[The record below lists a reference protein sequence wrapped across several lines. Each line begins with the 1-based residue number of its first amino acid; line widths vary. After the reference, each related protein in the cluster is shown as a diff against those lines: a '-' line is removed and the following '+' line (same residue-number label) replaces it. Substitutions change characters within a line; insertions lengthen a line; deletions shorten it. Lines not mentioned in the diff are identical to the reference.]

1 MNLNVVDC
9 TTLGFL
15 LFKRVLETVKIRGF
29 ITRNEKIQI
38 FKSIE
43 FLTRRVLDEARQ
55 ISEFPRQLN
64 VPGVQNSQLEQK
76 CTYPNNK

>member
-1 MNLNVVDC
+1 MNLNTC
-9 TTLGFL
+9 TILGFL

-55 ISEFPRQLN
+55 ISEFPGQLN
-64 VPGVQNSQLEQK
+64 MPGVQNSQLEQK
-76 CTYPNNK
+76 CTYPDNE

>member
-1 MNLNVVDC
+1 MVEC

-15 LFKRVLETVKIRGF
+15 LFKRVIETVKIRGF

-43 FLTRRVLDEARQ
+43 FLTRRVIDEARQ
-55 ISEFPRQLN
+55 GGKFLGQFN
-64 VPGVQNSQLEQK
+64 MPGIQNSQLEQK

>member
-1 MNLNVVDC
+1 MNLNTVEC
-9 TTLGFL
+9 TILGFL

-38 FKSIE
+38 FKSIA

-55 ISEFPRQLN
+55 GGEFLGQLN
-64 VPGVQNSQLEQK
+64 MPGVQHSQLKQK